1 MGELSPGV
9 SDVTEFIGGGVMAI
23 CYLYGMQIPKGQGVR
38 KTLYTGMGISG
49 FSLFSNV
56 LLDWSLN
63 TVLRRRPAPLRSYYS
78 VKIICGHCAASAAA
92 ADKRKL
98 LVLLVVALSIIMV
111 LALGVVAANIVGR

>member
-1 MGELSPGV
+1 MEKLLPAIL
-9 SDVTEFIGGGVMAI
+9 DAPEILLEKNMAS
-23 CYLYGMQIPKGQGVR
+23 CYLCGTQIPKGQGVR

-56 LLDWSLN
+56 LLDWILN
-63 TVLRRRPAPLRSYYS
+63 TALRRRPAPIRSYYS
-78 VKIICGHCAASAAA
+78 VKIICRHCAASAAA

-98 LVLLVVALSIIMV
+98 LVLSAVALSVIMV

>member
-1 MGELSPGV
+1 
-9 SDVTEFIGGGVMAI
+9 MAS
-23 CYLYGMQIPKGQGVR
+23 CYLCGVQIPKGQGVK

-56 LLDWSLN
+56 LLDWILN
-63 TVLRRRPAPLRSYYS
+63 TALRRRPAPIRSYYS

-92 ADKRKL
+92 ADRRKL
-98 LVLLVVALSIIMV
+98 LVLLVVALSVIMV